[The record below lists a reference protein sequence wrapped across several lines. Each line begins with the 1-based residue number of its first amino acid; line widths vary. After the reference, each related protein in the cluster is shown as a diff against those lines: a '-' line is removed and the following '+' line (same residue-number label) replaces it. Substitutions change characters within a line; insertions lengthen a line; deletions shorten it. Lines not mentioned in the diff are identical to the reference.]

1 MKWILFDKD
10 GTIIYFD
17 RSWMKIGLQ
26 LVDDF
31 MEKYDQDIDD
41 KSAAYAHLGV
51 VDGEIQPGTIMA
63 SGALDEMV
71 QAFCDIA
78 GQDVTKWAQ
87 ARSQTLVDNRVP
99 ENVLVEGIEDTL
111 KTLQNQ
117 GYKMGIVTSDSKKGV
132 EQFLE
137 ITQFNHFFDVIISTE
152 ANAVEKP
159 NPEVLN
165 PLFNQYDVA
174 PEDVAIVGDTANDMQ
189 TGINAQLGLKVAVL
203 TGVGL
208 AEEFTQAD
216 YTVET
221 ANDIVKILKK

>member
-31 MEKYDQDIDD
+31 MEVYEDEIADRE
-41 KSAAYAHLGV
+41 AAYAYLGV

-71 QAFCDIA
+71 RAFCDIA

-87 ARSQTLVDNRVP
+87 SRSQTLVDNRVP
-99 ENVLVEGIEDTL
+99 ENVLVEGIEETLETL
-111 KTLQNQ
+111 KRQ

-137 ITQFNHFFDVIISTE
+137 ITKFDHFFDVVISTE

-165 PLFNQYDVA
+165 PLFDHYDVA
-174 PEDVAIVGDTANDMQ
+174 PQDVVIVGDTANDMQ
-189 TGINAQLGLKVAVL
+189 TGVNAKLGLKIAVL

-208 AEEFTQAD
+208 EQEFTNAD
-216 YTVET
+216 YIIET
-221 ANDIVKILKK
+221 ANDVVEIINQ

>member
-31 MEKYDQDIDD
+31 MEVYQNEIGDRE
-41 KSAAYAHLGV
+41 AAYAYLGV

-71 QAFCDIA
+71 RAFCDIA

-87 ARSQTLVDNRVP
+87 SRSQTLVDNRVP
-99 ENVLVEGIEDTL
+99 ENVLVEGIEETLETL
-111 KTLQNQ
+111 KRQ

-137 ITQFNHFFDVIISTE
+137 ITKFDHFFDVVISTE

-165 PLFNQYDVA
+165 PLFDHYDVA
-174 PEDVAIVGDTANDMQ
+174 PQDVVIVGDTANDMQ
-189 TGINAQLGLKVAVL
+189 TGVNAKLGLKIAVL

-208 AEEFTQAD
+208 EQEFTNAD
-216 YTVET
+216 YIVET
-221 ANDIVKILKK
+221 ANDIVEIINQ

>member
-31 MEKYDQDIDD
+31 MEVYEDEIADRE
-41 KSAAYAHLGV
+41 AAYAYLGV

-71 QAFCDIA
+71 RAFCDIA

-87 ARSQTLVDNRVP
+87 SRSQTLVDNRVP
-99 ENVLVEGIEDTL
+99 ENVLVEGIEETLETL
-111 KTLQNQ
+111 KRQ

-137 ITQFNHFFDVIISTE
+137 ITKFDHFFDVVISTE

-165 PLFNQYDVA
+165 PLFDHYDVA
-174 PEDVAIVGDTANDMQ
+174 PQDVVIVGDTANDMQ
-189 TGINAQLGLKVAVL
+189 TGVNAKLGLKIAVL

-208 AEEFTQAD
+208 EQEFTNAD
-216 YTVET
+216 YIVET
-221 ANDIVKILKK
+221 ANDVVEIINQ